1 MAVSIQPLMICSGDD
16 VHEVRANAY
25 AGMHRKQVVRLSK
38 DSLNQLDQISRI
50 PKRDALN
57 SRDASPIP
65 ASVPGHPED
74 AFSSEVL
81 PNAKYVGSALKD
93 GSSSNVAAASAANDE
108 AVDVSAN
115 GDDIRAASRAAA
127 GVIDISTTADGGHS
141 TTPDGGRSTT
151 PNGGHRNGGY
161 ASEDEMKQNGL
172 TMGMSSDLD
181 ALFAEAGIASDG
193 SSIGSK
199 QQEDIKRPA
208 EGGQMFICLFM
219 HSCIHSFLL
228 SLAHSLTPSLTRSLT
243 HSLTHSLA
251 RSLAL
256 THSFF
261 IKHISL
267 MQIGMYVSE
276 YIFETLAYTNTLT
289 HPSPNP
295 YRKTS

>member
-141 TTPDGGRSTT
+141 TTPDGGRSPT

-228 SLAHSLTPSLTRSLT
+228 SLAHSLTPSLTHSLA
-243 HSLTHSLA
+243 HSLTRTLA
-251 RSLAL
+251 RSHPLILHQA
-256 THSFF
+256 HFPYANR
-261 IKHISL
+261 
-267 MQIGMYVSE
+267 YVR
-276 YIFETLAYTNTLT
+276 F
-289 HPSPNP
+289 
-295 YRKTS
+295 